1 MSSDF
6 TFTKEN
12 LDMYLKELA
21 KEYKKRNKNVPAEL
35 ILVGGASVL
44 INYGFREMTTD
55 IDAIIMAERAMKETI
70 NAVGD
75 KFGLPNGWI
84 NTDFTKTNS
93 YSNKL
98 IEHSVHYRTYSNI
111 VDIRTIKAEYLIAM
125 KLMAGRK
132 YKKDLSD
139 IVGILNEQ
147 QKQGNPITFEMIDK
161 AVTEL
166 YSGWDKI
173 ENDNVDFLKL
183 VLKEENL
190 ETLFAE
196 VMQEELDSKSTIL
209 EINKNYPDLVKP
221 DNINEIL
228 EKARKKK
235 DKNTKV

>member
-1 MSSDF
+1 MSSNF
-6 TFTKEN
+6 SFTKEN

-93 YSNKL
+93 YSKKL

-173 ENDNVDFLKL
+173 EKDNVDFLKS
-183 VLKEENL
+183 VLEQENL
-190 ETLFAE
+190 DILFDE
-196 VMQEELDSKSTIL
+196 VIQEELESKSTIL
-209 EINKNYPDLVKP
+209 EINKNYPDLVKV